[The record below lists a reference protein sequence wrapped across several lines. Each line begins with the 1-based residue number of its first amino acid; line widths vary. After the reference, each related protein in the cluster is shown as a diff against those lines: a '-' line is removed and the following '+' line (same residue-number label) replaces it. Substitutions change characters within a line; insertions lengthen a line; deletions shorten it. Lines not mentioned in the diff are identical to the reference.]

1 MAFPEKTENSSSD
14 VLAVEMRNIWKR
26 FPGVIA
32 NQAVDFDLRVGEV
45 HALLGENGAGKSTLM
60 NILCGAYRQDE
71 GEIFINGKSCD
82 FRSPAQAIATGIGM
96 IHQHFRLVEKLTVAE
111 NIHLGWDDTPWH
123 ATKPTLH
130 KRTTE
135 ICESL
140 GYNLDP
146 NAKIWQI
153 SVGEQQRVEIL
164 RVLSRGAQV
173 LILDEPTAV
182 LTPHEADE
190 LYRVTRQLAN
200 DGKTVVF
207 ISHKLDEVMSASDRV
222 TILRHG
228 EKIATLNTAD
238 CDKQILANLMVGKNI
253 VFQSHLKSG
262 DKGKAILELKKINA
276 KNDRGLSALQNFDLS
291 INERE
296 ILGIAGVAGNGQTE
310 LAEVVTGLRPTT
322 SGSIMLGEDN
332 LTNKMPSDFAG
343 GGVGHIPEDRS
354 GTGLIPS
361 RSVRHN
367 AILRKYA
374 HPPIRKGSRLDHQA
388 ALQYSK
394 ELINKADVR
403 VPGPHT
409 KVATLSGGN
418 QQRLLSGREIDI
430 ASRLLVAVHPTRGL
444 DVAAT
449 DSVRSVLVNHRNN
462 GCGVLLISEDL
473 NELFA
478 VSDRIAVMHDGQVVG
493 EFETELATLEE
504 IGILMGGGTLNE
516 ESNK

>member
-1 MAFPEKTENSSSD
+1 MKKTENATSSP
-14 VLAVEMRNIWKR
+14 LAVEMRNIWKR

-32 NQAVDFDLRVGEV
+32 NQAVNFDLRVGEV

-60 NILCGAYRQDE
+60 NILSGSYRQDE
-71 GEIFINGKSCD
+71 GDILVNGVPVN
-82 FRSPAQAIATGIGM
+82 FRSPVQAIATGIGTV
-96 IHQHFRLVEKLTVAE
+96 HQHFRLVEKLTVAE
-111 NIHLGWDDTPWH
+111 NIHLGWSETPWH
-123 ATKPTLH
+123 TTKATLEQ
-130 KRTTE
+130 RTTE
-135 ICESL
+135 VCELL

-182 LTPHEADE
+182 LTPSEADE
-190 LYRVTRQLAN
+190 LYSVTRKLAN
-200 DGKTVVF
+200 EGKTVVF

-228 EKIATLNTAD
+228 EKIATLDTVD
-238 CDKQILANLMVGKNI
+238 CDQQILANLMVGKST
-253 VFQSHLKSG
+253 VFQSHSKSG
-262 DKGKAILELKKINA
+262 ETGKPILELKKVNA
-276 KNDRGLSALQNFDLS
+276 KNDRGLPALRELDLL

-310 LAEVVTGLRPTT
+310 LAEVVTGLRSTT
-322 SGSIMLGEDN
+322 SGVIMLGEDDFTDKDPN
-332 LTNKMPSDFAG
+332 DFARAG
-343 GGVGHIPEDRS
+343 IGHIPEDRM
-354 GTGLIPS
+354 GTGLVPS
-361 RSVRHN
+361 LSVQHN
-367 AILRKYA
+367 AVLRKYG
-374 HPPIRKGSRLDHQA
+374 HSPIRKGARLDHQA

-409 KVATLSGGN
+409 KVGTLSGGN
-418 QQRLLSGREIDI
+418 QQRLLTGREIDI
-430 ASRLLVAVHPTRGL
+430 ASRLLIAVHPTRGL

-449 DSVRSVLVNHRNN
+449 DSVRSVLVDHRNR
-462 GCGVLLISEDL
+462 GSGVLLISEDL

-478 VSDRIAVMHDGQVVG
+478 VSDRIAVLHGGKVVG
-493 EFETELATLEE
+493 EFEAKSASLEK
-504 IGILMGGGTLNE
+504 IGLLMGGGTFDKEKTL
-516 ESNK
+516 